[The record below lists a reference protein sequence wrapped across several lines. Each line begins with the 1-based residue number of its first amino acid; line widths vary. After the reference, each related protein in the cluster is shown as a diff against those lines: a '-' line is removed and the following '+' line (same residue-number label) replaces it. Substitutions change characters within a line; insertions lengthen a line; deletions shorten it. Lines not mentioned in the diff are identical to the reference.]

1 MLTGAGAS
9 SGIGTAGFEIS
20 ALYILILLGWVFVP
34 VYIRWELIIVKR
46 VKSKIYFKLFLELE
60 WVKTS

>member
-34 VYIRWELIIVKR
+34 VYIR
-46 VKSKIYFKLFLELE
+46 
-60 WVKTS
+60 